1 MTFPTLYTGI
11 IPIMLALFLVGTLI
25 HPSTHAESSFQICV
39 NGKCE
44 IVSDYE
50 GYENKNT
57 CVNEDCTTDL
67 PTNSSIYEVN

>member
-1 MTFPTLYTGI
+1 MAT
-11 IPIMLALFLVGTLI
+11 IPILLALMVGGTHIL
-25 HPSTHAESSFQICV
+25 PSTNAESSFQICV

-50 GYENKNT
+50 GYQNKNT
-57 CVNEDCTTDL
+57 CVNEDCTLDL